1 MVARGAPRRPLSI
14 AGPQSAAQPSS
25 FVLAGGPGLDSKPK
39 MATEVSAR
47 WLESGVA
54 FAFKCEEPDVE
65 GMPDWVAQSDDI
77 SQDQLGIIIEFG
89 DVCRHIKV
97 DAAGRVSMFVDNVP
111 HHVGGLSV
119 SVSKGE
125 GEWLAE
131 ISIPFTALGEGA
143 REALAFG
150 VWRGNLVRWRPKH
163 GNGQGEWSRLS
174 TRRSRQNKDRNA
186 LVPFVATP
194 F

>member
-1 MVARGAPRRPLSI
+1 M
-14 AGPQSAAQPSS
+14 
-25 FVLAGGPGLDSKPK
+25 LAGGPGLDTKPK
-39 MATEVSAR
+39 MATEVIAR
-47 WLESGVA
+47 WSESGVT
-54 FAFKCEEPDVE
+54 FALRCEEPDVE
-65 GMPDWVAQSDDI
+65 GMPDGVAQSDDI

-89 DVCRHIKV
+89 DVCRHVKV
-97 DAAGRVSMFVDNVP
+97 DAAGRASMFVDNVP
-111 HHVGGLSV
+111 HHVGELSA

-143 REALAFG
+143 REALASG
-150 VWRGNLVRWRPKH
+150 GWRGNLVRWRPRH
-163 GNGQGEWSRLS
+163 GSGQGEWSRLS
-174 TRRSRQNKDRNA
+174 TRRSPLNKDRNA